1 VIHELIVRF
10 GLVAV
15 YIGSAVEGDIVPLL
29 GGVVSRLGL
38 MNLPL
43 VIGLAAA
50 GCFTGD
56 LAWYFAGR
64 HRSDAIR
71 DSRIYRSFGP
81 RVELLAARVGP
92 WQIAVSRLVY
102 GTRIASMLFWGAHR
116 LSLPKFV
123 LIDLIGCTIWA
134 VLLGTLGYVGSTAAM
149 VFFGELKRV
158 EFWLLCAAAASLVI
172 FLGIKFASSK
182 ARRPADEERRVP

>member
-1 VIHELIVRF
+1 MEELIVRF

-43 VIGLAAA
+43 AIGLAAA

-56 LAWYFAGR
+56 LAWYFTGR
-64 HRSDAIR
+64 YRSDAIR
-71 DSRIYRSFGP
+71 DSRIYRTFGP

-102 GTRIASMLFWGAHR
+102 GTRIASMLFWGAHG

-123 LIDLIGCTIWA
+123 LIDVIGCAIWA
-134 VLLGTLGYVGSTAAM
+134 ILLGTLGYLGSTAAM

-158 EFWLLCAAAASLVI
+158 EFWLLCAAVVSLAI
-172 FLGIKFASSK
+172 FLAIKFAIAR
-182 ARRPADEERRVP
+182 ARRAAGRPDAGGP